1 MNLTTDM
8 EDRMRINRVRRE
20 MGKKIPVNVSTS
32 IDIFKLVDI
41 NEEDYSIEIQ
51 FEITMVW
58 KENRATY
65 QNLKVSDSLNALTQ
79 TDIDKLW
86 LPKVIY
92 ENTDQK
98 ETTRLGADWEWE
110 TVVVVRREG
119 NFTRS
124 GPEIVDETNVFRGNE
139 NSLVM
144 SQTYTHEFQC
154 QYDFT
159 WYPFDTQVSRVK
171 FGKINIW

>member
-1 MNLTTDM
+1 MNIPPITSD
-8 EDRMRINRVRRE
+8 EKER
-20 MGKKIPVNVSTS
+20 KIPVKVNTS

-51 FEITMVW
+51 FQITLAW

-65 QNLKVSDSLNALTQ
+65 QNLKENESLNALTQ
-79 TDIDKLW
+79 KDIQVLW
-86 LPKVIY
+86 LPEVIY

-98 ETTRLGADWEWE
+98 DTTRLGVAWEWK
-110 TVVVVRREG
+110 TNVHVKMEG
-119 NFTRS
+119 KPSES
-124 GPEIVDETNVFRGNE
+124 GLDVVDETYIYQGSE

-154 QYDFT
+154 QYDFI
-159 WYPFDTQVSRVK
+159 WYPFDTQVNTGSACQVV
-171 FGKINIW
+171 G

>member
-1 MNLTTDM
+1 MTCDIL
-8 EDRMRINRVRRE
+8 ILKGGYNRNIPPISSDTK
-20 MGKKIPVNVSTS
+20 GKKIPVDVSTS
-32 IDIFKLVDI
+32 IEIFKLVDI

-51 FEITMVW
+51 FQITLVW
-58 KENRATY
+58 NENRVTY

-79 TDIDKLW
+79 NDIDKLW

-98 ETTRLGADWEWE
+98 DTTRLGVDWEWE
-110 TVVVVRREG
+110 TIVVVRREG

-124 GPEIVDETNVFRGNE
+124 GLDEVDETDIYRGNE

-154 QYDFT
+154 QYDFK
-159 WYPFDTQVSRVK
+159 WYPFDTQVIHH
-171 FGKINIW
+171 G